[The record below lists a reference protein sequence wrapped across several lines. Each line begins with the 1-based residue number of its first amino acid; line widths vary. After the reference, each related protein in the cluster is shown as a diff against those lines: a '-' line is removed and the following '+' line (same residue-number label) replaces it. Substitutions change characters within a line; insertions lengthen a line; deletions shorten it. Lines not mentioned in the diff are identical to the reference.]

1 MKRLQY
7 NAPVVLTFALISL
20 VSLGLGYITDG
31 MGRVGTTQLLFS
43 TYRSSLV
50 NPLTYLR
57 AFTHVLGH
65 ANWSHYA
72 GNMTLILLVGPMLE
86 EKYGGK
92 SILEMICITAV
103 ITAIINAVFF
113 PHTMLLGASGIVYMM
128 IILASQANLKEGRI
142 PLTLILACVVYIGGE
157 IVKEVVTADNVA
169 HFAHVIGGVCGGA
182 FGYLLVGKSTDT
194 N

>member
-20 VSLGLGYITDG
+20 ISLGLGYLTQSFG
-31 MGRVGTTQLLFS
+31 KFNTTYLLFS
-43 TYRSSLV
+43 TYRSSLL

-65 ANWSHYA
+65 ANWSHFA
-72 GNMTLILLVGPMLE
+72 GNMTLILLIGPMLE
-86 EKYGGK
+86 EKYGGA

-128 IILASQANLKEGRI
+128 IILASQANLQEGKI
-142 PLTLILACVVYIGGE
+142 PLTLVLACIVYIGGE
-157 IVKEVVTADNVA
+157 MVKEVATQDNVA

-182 FGYLLVGKSTDT
+182 FGYLLVHNTKAE